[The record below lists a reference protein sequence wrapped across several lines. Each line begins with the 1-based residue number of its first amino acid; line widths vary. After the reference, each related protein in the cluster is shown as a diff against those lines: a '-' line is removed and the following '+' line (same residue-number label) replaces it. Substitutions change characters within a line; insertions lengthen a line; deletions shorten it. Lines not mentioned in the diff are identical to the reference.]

1 MTGKNF
7 GFQGKFGWEHDW
19 ESDFSKILILE
30 NPNLFMNLVLDNLDQ
45 IIGEDKG
52 KTFEVVTFMVPA
64 IPENDLKRIRKIF
77 LVT

>member
-7 GFQGKFGWEHDW
+7 GFQGKFGWEHGW

-30 NPNLFMNLVLDNLDQ
+30 NPNLFMNLALDNLDQ

-52 KTFEVVTFMVPA
+52 KTFEAVTFMVPA